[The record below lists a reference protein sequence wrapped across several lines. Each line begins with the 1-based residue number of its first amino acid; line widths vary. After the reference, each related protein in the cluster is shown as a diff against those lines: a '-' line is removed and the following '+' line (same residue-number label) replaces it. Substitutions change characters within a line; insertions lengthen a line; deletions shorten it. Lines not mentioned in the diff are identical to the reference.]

1 MLTKTIKKSSAFLAL
16 FACVFALLP
25 RSSDAFGYWG
35 WRPYGWGWGGYGWR
49 GYGKH
54 FLFRYKNKTDRFTQ
68 KLTLRLARR
77 LRMARRVLVRIIS
90 RPRKRLIIFKT
101 GAASYCKTKRRRAR
115 RSQRLVFVSRK
126 RVLRYFLRFVS
137 IRNFSILRKMYLNL
151 HRTMRTLDDNI
162 LSLSLSFS
170 VSLLT
175 LITRFFFFLL
185 NTSSSRRARI

>member
-1 MLTKTIKKSSAFLAL
+1 MSLHFSLAL
-16 FACVFALLP
+16 P
-25 RSSDAFGYWG
+25 TRSGIGVGAPTVGAGEVTDGVVTVNIF
-35 WRPYGWGWGGYGWR
+35 
-49 GYGKH
+49 
-54 FLFRYKNKTDRFTQ
+54 FLDTKI
-68 KLTLRLARR
+68 KLTVSHKTNTRLARR

-162 LSLSLSFS
+162 LSLSLS
-170 VSLLT
+170 SL
-175 LITRFFFFLL
+175 
-185 NTSSSRRARI
+185 SRSYY

>member
-35 WRPYGWGWGGYGWR
+35 WRPYGWGWGGYRPWG
-49 GYGKH
+49 GYGYGNIIF
-54 FLFRYKNKTDRFTQ
+54 FLDTKI
-68 KLTLRLARR
+68 KLTVSHKTNTRLARR

-126 RVLRYFLRFVS
+126 RV
-137 IRNFSILRKMYLNL
+137 
-151 HRTMRTLDDNI
+151 
-162 LSLSLSFS
+162 
-170 VSLLT
+170 
-175 LITRFFFFLL
+175 
-185 NTSSSRRARI
+185 